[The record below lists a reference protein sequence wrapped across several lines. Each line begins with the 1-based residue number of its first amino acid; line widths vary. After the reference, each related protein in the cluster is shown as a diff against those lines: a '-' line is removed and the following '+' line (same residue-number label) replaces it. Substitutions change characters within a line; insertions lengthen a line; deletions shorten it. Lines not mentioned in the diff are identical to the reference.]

1 MKLLPV
7 KQQLEL
13 EDEDDDGTE
22 KELILFR
29 VDGTIILK
37 VQWLFVGTERN
48 GHSYTL
54 KPPCQNQCCLSTILD
69 VQYSFASFCRDLTHP
84 HPRESLSRE
93 EVMKV
98 LYC

>member
-29 VDGTIILK
+29 VDGTIIPK
-37 VQWLFVGTERN
+37 GPVAVCGYRKEWT
-48 GHSYTL
+48 
-54 KPPCQNQCCLSTILD
+54 
-69 VQYSFASFCRDLTHP
+69 
-84 HPRESLSRE
+84 
-93 EVMKV
+93 
-98 LYC
+98 